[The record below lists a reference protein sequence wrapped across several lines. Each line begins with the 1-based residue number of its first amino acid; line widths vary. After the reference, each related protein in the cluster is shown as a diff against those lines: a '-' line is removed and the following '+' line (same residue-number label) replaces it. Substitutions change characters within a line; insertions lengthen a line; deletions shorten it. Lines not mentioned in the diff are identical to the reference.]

1 MFELAKPK
9 IKTSDLSHRVALC
22 TMHDVVTEDGKM
34 VFVRTPVQFIWAQVD
49 AALNLPIYMTGKGY
63 SFRESQDAWY
73 SHRVIIRS
81 QSHIEASCMAWVY
94 EEKRRTSPR
103 WYKLLGFTESDNWTL
118 LITHL
123 VERAEDMK
131 PVEPPIPRFS
141 LRASQSAVAL

>member
-1 MFELAKPK
+1 
-9 IKTSDLSHRVALC
+9 
-22 TMHDVVTEDGKM
+22 MHDVVTEDGKM
-34 VFVRTPVQFIWAQVD
+34 VFVRAPVKFIWAQID
-49 AALNLPIYMTGKGY
+49 AALNLPIYMTTNGY
-63 SFRESQDAWY
+63 SFKESQDAWY

-81 QSHIEASCMAWVY
+81 QSHIEAACMAWVY

-131 PVEPPIPRFS
+131 PVEPPIPRLG
-141 LRASQSAVAL
+141 LRATQSAVTL

>member
-9 IKTSDLSHRVALC
+9 IKNSDLSHRVALC
-22 TMHDVVTEDGKM
+22 TMHDVVAKDGKM
-34 VFVRTPVQFIWAQVD
+34 TFLRVPVQFIWAQVD
-49 AALNLPIYMTGKGY
+49 AALNLPVFMTAGGY
-63 SFRESQDAWY
+63 SYKESQDAWY

-94 EEKRRTSPR
+94 EEKRKTSPR
-103 WYKLLGFTESDNWTL
+103 WYKLLGFTESDNYTL

-131 PVEPPIPRFS
+131 PVEPPIPRFG
-141 LRASQSAVAL
+141 LRSVPNSVPL